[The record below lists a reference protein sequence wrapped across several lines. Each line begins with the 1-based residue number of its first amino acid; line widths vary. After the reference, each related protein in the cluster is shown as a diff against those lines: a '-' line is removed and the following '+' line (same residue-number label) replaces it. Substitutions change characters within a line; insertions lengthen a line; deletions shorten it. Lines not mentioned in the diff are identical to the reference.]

1 MSLRRMEHA
10 EDPREKILKETAEW
24 IGTTDVYHNQI
35 LLAVYNRAE
44 HALKTESGLFLPQR
58 TASEDEHQGKA
69 ALVLKKGPMAFVD
82 EGDIRFHG
90 QDVEVGDWIAIRPS
104 DGWPLK
110 IYDTGCRIIRDVDV
124 RLKITSPDC
133 IY

>member
-1 MSLRRMEHA
+1 MSLRRMKHA
-10 EDPREKILKETAEW
+10 EDPREKILKEVAEW
-24 IGTTDVYHNQI
+24 IDEFTVYHNQI

-44 HALKTESGLFLPQR
+44 HALMTESSIILPQR

-82 EGDIRFHG
+82 EGDIQFHG
-90 QDVEVGDWIAIRPS
+90 QNIEVGDWIAIRPS

-110 IYDTGCRIIRDVDV
+110 IYETGCRVVRDVDV
-124 RLKITSPDC
+124 KLKIAAPDC